1 VLTIER
7 AGGLTTIQD
16 AGRRGHHAIGVSV
29 GGAMDDL
36 AFELANRL
44 VGNRRGEAV
53 IEIALCPV
61 RVRFEQATTVALAGA
76 PVQATIG
83 NVELPSGWRSG
94 VRQGELLRIDA
105 IRSGMRVYLAVAGGI
120 EVPTLLGSRSTD
132 LKAGFGGLEGRRL
145 RDGDRLA
152 VGPSSVDHAATPR
165 LGVGV
170 PRWDHALRVLPGPEL
185 IQFTLA
191 SRAELWRGAWTLTPA
206 SDKMGLRLH
215 GPALQR
221 NVEASLP
228 SHAVMPGVIQCPPS
242 GQPIILAADAQTTGG
257 YPRVGVVIRADL
269 WKLAQWRPGTA
280 ARLVPVS
287 VADALDAWRRRRRY
301 LERIE
306 SGLDARGP

>member
-1 VLTIER
+1 VLTVER
-7 AGGLTTIQD
+7 SGGLTTIQD
-16 AGRRGHHAIGVSV
+16 AGRHGHRTIGV
-29 GGAMDDL
+29 GIAGAMDDL
-36 AFELANRL
+36 AFELASRL
-44 VGNRRGEAV
+44 VGNRRGEAL

-61 RVRFEQATTVALAGA
+61 RVRFDRATTIALAGA
-76 PVQATIG
+76 QVDAAIG
-83 NVELPSGWRSG
+83 NMPLQSGWRTQ
-94 VRQGELLRIDA
+94 VRTGEVLHILSV
-105 IRSGMRVYLAVAGGI
+105 RSGMRVYLAIAGGI
-120 EVPTLLGSRSTD
+120 EVPAVLGSRSTD
-132 LKAGFGGLEGRRL
+132 LKAGFGGIEGRRL

-152 VGPSSVDHAATPR
+152 FGRSDLDHAAVPR
-165 LGVGV
+165 VGV
-170 PRWDHALRVLPGPEL
+170 ALPRWEHCLRVLPGPEL

-191 SRAELWRGAWTLTPA
+191 SRADLWRGAWTLTPE
-206 SDKMGLRLH
+206 SDRMGLHLR

-221 NVEASLP
+221 TVETSLP

-287 VADALDAWRRRRRY
+287 ATEALDAWRRRRRF